1 MWSAVPT
8 PGLMPAKRLRAGSDH
23 LRALHPLGW
32 KIKMLRE
39 TKITY
44 LKNAHKNPA
53 VSEWPCSANTS
64 VPDFPGMCEKFA
76 QGVLSRVV

>member
-1 MWSAVPT
+1 MTLRSPMPT
-8 PGLMPAKRLRAGSDH
+8 SGLMPAEGPRASSAH

-32 KIKMLRE
+32 KKKRLRE

-53 VSEWPCSANTS
+53 VSQWPCFAHSS
-64 VPDFPGMCEKFA
+64 VPDFPGTHGKFA
-76 QGVLSRVV
+76 QGVFN